1 MAPLMA
7 WILRYRANLRRV
19 VERRKSGPM
28 PLNKAARIEPITVK
42 EMNKA
47 ERELLTH
54 VQNDSFKVASVIVER
69 AGAAKPKKPQVKKS
83 TRIFKLDPQLM
94 DGLLRVGGHL

>member
-1 MAPLMA
+1 MVAENDPEVKRESQVLSTKAEAGSTLGQLFGRFSQSHCLKKFVA

-28 PLNKAARIEPITVK
+28 PLNKAARIEPITVE

-47 ERELLTH
+47 ER
-54 VQNDSFKVASVIVER
+54 
-69 AGAAKPKKPQVKKS
+69 
-83 TRIFKLDPQLM
+83 
-94 DGLLRVGGHL
+94 